1 MPTSGAADPSAASFH
16 VRSWE
21 KNSVKTLLAKV
32 GAPKAI
38 GLYVSDNE
46 VTVSQVA
53 ATPLGPVEIAR
64 HREPYEPAQLKS
76 VLERLLIPMTG
87 RHRRIRVPV
96 TLGLPAMRVFFSTRP
111 VQTSSSDPSPHVL
124 LHEAL
129 QSSKLSIDDMAVDL
143 IKSKP
148 GRRAVASIVA
158 CQKKYL
164 SGLVDTL
171 REFGVRLQRVEP
183 APCALLRAAAH
194 RHHAPRSAKVVQRVF
209 LGQTHGL
216 AVQAVGPLPVVW
228 RSFHLPRGDEA
239 SALLSTCRSLQSLN
253 RFCGI
258 DSPLDAV
265 MIHGRSDLRCLL
277 DFEWLQQQIGTRA
290 EWFEAPALDNSAV
303 ALGLA
308 IGCLNP
314 DERAVDLA
322 RASKPQTHVWE
333 LIPWGELAVQASML
347 LGLGLFLGER
357 WTSLDRGYRAVR
369 TQTAQHDWSA
379 SVPEHE
385 LEKEKSDL
393 QQRVAAIRKFVNSRV
408 IWTAYARDIPERL
421 PANTALT
428 SFHGTSELGA
438 AGEKQDGKGKA
449 KKQLV
454 LKGAANVPADSS
466 TSTEIDQFLESLRGH
481 PMLKRDFPI
490 VELADLKQA
499 RTAGQAGPVASFSV
513 ICQPRAAKSPA
524 KQPEAGSEKSAEQ

>member
-1 MPTSGAADPSAASFH
+1 MYG
-16 VRSWE
+16 R
-21 KNSVKTLLAKV
+21 NSVKTLLAKI
-32 GAPKAI
+32 GSPKAI
-38 GLYVSDNE
+38 GLYVAEQE

-53 ATPLGPVEIAR
+53 ATPLGPVETAR
-64 HREPYEPAQLKS
+64 HIERYEPAQLKT
-76 VLERLLIPMTG
+76 VLERLLLPLTG

-111 VQTSSSDPSPHVL
+111 IQTSSSDPSPHVL

-129 QSSKLSIDDMAVDL
+129 QSSRISTDDMAVDL

-164 SGLVDTL
+164 TGLVDSL
-171 REFGVRLQRVEP
+171 REFGVRLMRVEP
-183 APCALLRAAAH
+183 APCALLRAAAQ
-194 RHHAPRSAKVVQRVF
+194 RHHAPRSAKVVLRVF
-209 LGQTHGL
+209 LGPKHGL
-216 AVQAVGPLPVVW
+216 AVQAAGSLPFVW
-228 RSFHLPRGDEA
+228 RSFQLPCGDEA

-253 RFCGI
+253 KVCGI

-265 MIHGRSDLRCLL
+265 MIHGRPDLRTLL
-277 DFEWLQQQIGTRA
+277 DFEWLQQQIGTRTD
-290 EWFEAPALDNSAV
+290 WFDDPGLDNSAI

-314 DERAVDLA
+314 DERAFDLA
-322 RASKPQTHVWE
+322 KTSKPKTHVWE

-347 LGLGLFLGER
+347 LGLGLFLNER
-357 WTSLDRGYRAVR
+357 WTNLDRGFRAIR
-369 TQTAQHDWSA
+369 AQIAQHDWSA
-379 SVPEHE
+379 SLPEQE
-385 LEKEKSDL
+385 LEKEKADL
-393 QQRVAAIRKFVNSRV
+393 QQKVAAIRKFVNSRV
-408 IWTAYARDIPERL
+408 VWTAYAREIPERL

-428 SFHGTSELGA
+428 SFHGTSDLGSV
-438 AGEKQDGKGKA
+438 GDKQDSKAKA
-449 KKQLV
+449 KKLLV
-454 LKGAANVPADSS
+454 LKGAATVPSDGS

-499 RTAGQAGPVASFSV
+499 RAAGQSGQLASFSV
-513 ICQPRAAKSPA
+513 ICQPRAAKAPV
-524 KQPEAGSEKSAEQ
+524 KQPDAGAETSAEK